1 MATSELNFLWADE
14 ADMEEK
20 YSLVFGAL
28 YNHQMKEENGYLD
41 YDECM
46 AVLLLDGG
54 IYSHASVSSLN
65 KEIFL
70 KTIRAIITNKFQL
83 SDDKR
88 MKLLQGVLMIVTGPD
103 AVEKLNCRVCQTMYH
118 KFDHKREVLC
128 TKFGN
133 KKWSRHMAN
142 HDFDKEEDRDEI
154 IYESRPMIRKRE
166 VVRSGICN
174 IKNNKIHLDILPEL
188 KEILSTTV
196 NLAFLRELLKSGDHE
211 DGLACF
217 QLIVSGMLSA
227 QGGLT
232 KVQRDSKMVD
242 LLMEQFGWLI
252 DEGLI
257 YRESGIRINKCPV
270 CKYSSDDE
278 MIYKGRFYNI
288 SLLLSCSY
296 FDPDATV
303 FLISTKSHNNSW
315 FPGHLKPLVDEIYK
329 KLNLSYSQFSCY
341 EPCKTK
347 ERFRGHSHPKI
358 YISNRAA
365 GTESLI
371 KRF

>member
-1 MATSELNFLWADE
+1 
-14 ADMEEK
+14 MEEK
-20 YSLVFGAL
+20 YGLVFGAQ
-28 YNHQMKEENGYLD
+28 YNYHMEEENGYLD

-83 SDDKR
+83 NDEKR
-88 MKLLQGVLMIVTGPD
+88 MKLLQELLTTVTRPD
-103 AVEKLNCRVCQTMYH
+103 TVEKLSCRVCQTMYH
-118 KFDHKREVLC
+118 KFDHKREVFC

-133 KKWSRHMAN
+133 KKWSKHIAD
-142 HDFDKEEDRDEI
+142 HDFDKEENRDEI
-154 IYESRPMIRKRE
+154 IYESRPMLRKRE
-166 VVRSGICN
+166 VVRNSICN
-174 IKNNKIHLDILPEL
+174 IKNNKVYLDILPEL
-188 KEILSTTV
+188 REILSTTV
-196 NLAFLRELLKSGDHE
+196 NLTFLRELLKSSDHE
-211 DGLACF
+211 DGLACL

-232 KVQRDSKMVD
+232 KIQRDAKMVN
-242 LLMEQFGWLI
+242 LLIEQFGWLI
-252 DEGLI
+252 DEGLA

-296 FDPDATV
+296 FDPEATV
-303 FLISTKSHNNSW
+303 FLVSTKSHNNSW
-315 FPGHLKPLVDEIYK
+315 FPRDLKPLVDEVYK
-329 KLNLSYSQFSCY
+329 KLNLSYVQFSCY
-341 EPCKTK
+341 EPCKTR

-358 YISNRAA
+358 YISNRKAD
-365 GTESLI
+365 TESLI